1 MTMKILRSDMKKVL
15 FVLVL
20 MLSFILYA
28 DQTDTLLVKTTVEP
42 GYGVDNDNSISGGE
56 GVYIYL
62 KTYLGESVPSGWGDS
77 SDGSFIMSEN
87 SNPIIANL
95 VSEVD
100 GGVDNFFI
108 LVGVNGNPVKEIKTD
123 IRFKVDGWYKGSY
136 GAVEGESAVD
146 GLDIWCT
153 AGDALSEETSS
164 KISVSDI
171 SGSDAN
177 GKASECGFSI
187 SHAAGQQKEVQLV
200 GYSLIKWSYDG
211 STQLDAGDYSS
222 TVTITVDSKE

>member
-1 MTMKILRSDMKKVL
+1 MKKVL

-136 GAVEGESAVD
+136 GAV
-146 GLDIWCT
+146 
-153 AGDALSEETSS
+153 SEETSS

-177 GKASECGFSI
+177 GKASECGFTI